1 MQQRLFTSCM
11 NMNKDENLYTNKL
24 ENISGWWKEKHRKKL
39 YHRDTKPKHTHRYIN
54 LNIKSKMQFHWTRR
68 RRRNTEKKLCIF
80 FRTNCYLLT
89 YYKTYLHENTH
100 IVCRGPEMPKLFI
113 RHNNMR
119 TSRYWRCIEQCP
131 ALGIRPFIR
140 QIRAFI
146 KIYKL
151 KICMVAGLWD
161 HINFIFARQL
171 CKERARRPSGWT

>member
-1 MQQRLFTSCM
+1 M
-11 NMNKDENLYTNKL
+11 
-24 ENISGWWKEKHRKKL
+24 H
-39 YHRDTKPKHTHRYIN
+39 
-54 LNIKSKMQFHWTRR
+54 
-68 RRRNTEKKLCIF
+68 F

-119 TSRYWRCIEQCP
+119 TSRYWRCNEQCL

-161 HINFIFARQL
+161 HINFIFVRQFCVKYEPAVPVGGPRTQRERGQAEGQHHTSEDICPTYASFACDEVKSKKYIYTPVMWMECTHVNIAGCKARYIKMRYEKNMA
-171 CKERARRPSGWT
+171 CK